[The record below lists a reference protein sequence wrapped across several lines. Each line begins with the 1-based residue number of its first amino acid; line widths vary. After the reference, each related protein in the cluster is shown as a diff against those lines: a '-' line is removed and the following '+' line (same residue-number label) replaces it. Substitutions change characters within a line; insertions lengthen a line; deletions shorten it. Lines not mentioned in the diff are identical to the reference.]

1 MDLFKRERELC
12 LLFKSRHENN
22 KIKIDFSL
30 SNKGVDILVFHDG
43 NEWDI
48 QKGREEVDSSSR
60 DFNLAF
66 IGYKPKC
73 NVINYCHESG
83 SFVTEYM
90 FPMIFFNI
98 DNFYSPEF

>member
-12 LLFKSRHENN
+12 LLFKSRYENN
-22 KIKIDFSL
+22 KIKIDCSL

-48 QKGREEVDSSSR
+48 QKSREEVDSLWM

-66 IGYKPKC
+66 IIGYKPKC
-73 NVINYCHESG
+73 NVNNYRHESG
-83 SFVTEYM
+83 SFVTDTY
-90 FPMIFFNI
+90 FQ
-98 DNFYSPEF
+98 